1 MSLAS
6 HKKNLQGGKGHKKR
20 SNKESGSLKKNNNL
34 VLNYIDDLEAGDDVT
49 GVILARVQKNFG
61 GSHMD
66 LLTVEPEIGKIV
78 ASLKG
83 SLRCKSGA
91 ARRSDNPIA
100 IFPDSYVLLQNE
112 SYGYKIIGVLNRVQV
127 KAIEKHFPKAPR
139 GFFNITC
146 VNENEEDLFDWDEV
160 EKDLGGELA
169 NEDIDAI

>member
-1 MSLAS
+1 MSFAS

-20 SNKESGSLKKNNNL
+20 SNKESGSLRKNTNL
-34 VLNYIDDLEAGDDVT
+34 VLNFIEDIEGGEDVT

-66 LLTVEPEIGKIV
+66 LLTVDPTMGKIV

-127 KAIEKHFPKAPR
+127 KTVEKYFPMAPR
-139 GFFNITC
+139 GFFNLTC
-146 VNENEEDLFDWDEV
+146 VNENEEDLFDWDEA
-160 EKDLGGELA
+160 EKDLGGEIA
-169 NEDIDAI
+169 DEDIDKI